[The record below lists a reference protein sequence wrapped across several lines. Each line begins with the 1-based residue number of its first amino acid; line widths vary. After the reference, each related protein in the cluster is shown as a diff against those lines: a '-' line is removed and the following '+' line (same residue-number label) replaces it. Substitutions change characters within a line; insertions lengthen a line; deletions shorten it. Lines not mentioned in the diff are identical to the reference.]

1 MTPAP
6 TCAKLRLF
14 TTEPPMDN
22 FNDFVDLHAEIF
34 DWEDDMMVLTEE
46 NQDDSFFKDF
56 INSNIDFW
64 NYYV

>member
-1 MTPAP
+1 
-6 TCAKLRLF
+6 
-14 TTEPPMDN
+14 
-22 FNDFVDLHAEIF
+22 
-34 DWEDDMMVLTEE
+34 MMVLTEE